1 MGHRLVGFARAWPV
15 TAYVVAG
22 AILFLLSSGF
32 VRYGREPIVIDAGT
46 MAGELERRADEA
58 GRDLSS
64 EEREEAIQRFVD
76 EEILIRE
83 AHRRGLHLRTSR
95 ARERLLRRMRSA
107 LSQGIPQP
115 SRAQLRAY
123 FGTTADRYQMNE
135 AISFVHVFFSDPTSA
150 PADAEVL
157 EALTRGADPRGF
169 GEPYWLGS
177 VLQQVPRD
185 RLAAAMGN
193 GFTEDVFAL
202 APGLWSG
209 PMASNRGI
217 HFVQV
222 LDRIP
227 SAIPEF
233 ELVEGVVRFDWVSD
247 KRIDIVDRRL
257 GRIQARYEVERPR

>member
-1 MGHRLVGFARAWPV
+1 MIHRLVGFARAWPV

-123 FGTTADRYQMNE
+123 FGTTANRYQVDE

-150 PADAEVL
+150 SADAEL
-157 EALTRGADPRGF
+157 LGALTGGADPRGL

-233 ELVEGVVRFDWVSD
+233 ELVEDVVRYDWVSD
-247 KRIDIVDRRL
+247 KRIDIMDRRM
-257 GRIQARYEVERPR
+257 GRVQARYEVERPR